1 MDYKMSKIS
10 GNQIRFDFTVPAE
23 EFETYMQKAYI
34 RDRKRINVPG
44 FRKGKAPRK
53 LIENMYGEAVFY
65 DTAFEMLFPEIYKEA
80 VEKEDAQIVDQPSIE
95 IDKIGKGEDLKFN
108 ATVYVMPDVELGEY
122 KGLKATRYMPP
133 VKEED
138 IDKRIEQDVDS
149 VTTRADITERS
160 VKEGDYVN
168 IDYSGSVN
176 GEKFEGG
183 TAEKQELKLGS
194 NAFIPGFEDQVAGM
208 NIGEEKDIT
217 VTFPEKYHAENLAGK
232 EAVFHIKLNSA
243 QEEVRPELNDE
254 FAQDV
259 SEYESFEEYK
269 KNIEKELSEQIEKTS
284 KDKVID
290 NLLQQA
296 ADASDCDIP
305 EAMIKNEQRDM
316 LRNFKL
322 RLAYQGIRFDDFVK
336 YTGMTQEQMN
346 DANKPQAEENVKQML
361 VMKAIAEKEKIDPTQ
376 EELDAKI
383 AEEAERAGK
392 DVEEFKKLLRD
403 RDFDDIKTVI
413 KNEKVLDLL
422 FDNAEITVKNEE
434 EPKPVNADE
443 IAEKVEEAVKE
454 TEETEHEEE

>member
-1 MDYKMSKIS
+1 MEYTLNKIS

-23 EFETYMQKAYI
+23 DFENYIRKAYM

-53 LIENMYGEAVFY
+53 LIENMYGESIFY
-65 DTAFEMLFPEIYKEA
+65 DSAFEMLFPDIYMEAIDKENITA
-80 VEKEDAQIVDQPSIE
+80 VDQPSID
-95 IDKIGKGEDLKFN
+95 IDTIGEGKDLKFN
-108 ATVYVMPDVELGEY
+108 ATVYVVPDVELGEY

-133 VKEED
+133 VTEED
-138 IDKRIEQDVDS
+138 VNKRIEQDVYS
-149 VTTRADITERS
+149 VTTRADIVDRS

-168 IDYSGSVN
+168 IDYSGSVD

-194 NAFIPGFEDQVAGM
+194 NAFIPGFEEQINGM

-217 VTFPEKYHAENLAGK
+217 VTFPEQYHAEELAGK

-243 QEEVRPELNDE
+243 QEEVRPELDDE

-259 SEYESFEEYK
+259 SEYDTFEEYK
-269 KNIEKELSEQIEKTS
+269 NNIEKELGEEMEKSS
-284 KDKVID
+284 KDKVIN

-305 EAMIKNEQRDM
+305 EAMIKKEQHNM
-316 LRNFKL
+316 LRDFKI
-322 RLAYQGIRFDDFVK
+322 RLAYQGIHFDDFIK
-336 YTGMTQEQMN
+336 YTGMTEETIN
-346 DANKPQAEENVKQML
+346 ESNKLQASENVKQIL
-361 VMKAIAEKEKIDPTQ
+361 VMKAIADKEKIEATQ
-376 EELDAKI
+376 EEVESKI
-383 AEEAERAGK
+383 SEEAKRMGRN
-392 DVEEFKKLLRD
+392 VEEFKKMLRD
-403 RDFDDIKTVI
+403 SDYDDIKTVV

-434 EPKPVNADE
+434 EPKPVDVDNVV
-443 IAEKVEEAVKE
+443 EKVEEAVAE
-454 TEETEHEEE
+454 TENAEQEE

>member
-1 MDYKMSKIS
+1 MEYTLNKIS

-23 EFETYMQKAYI
+23 DFENYIRKAYM

-53 LIENMYGEAVFY
+53 LIENMYGEAIFY
-65 DTAFEMLFPEIYKEA
+65 DSAFEMLFPDIYMEVIDKENITA
-80 VEKEDAQIVDQPSIE
+80 VDQPSID
-95 IDKIGKGEDLKFN
+95 IDTIGKGKDLKFN
-108 ATVYVMPDVELGEY
+108 ATVYVVPDVELGEY

-133 VKEED
+133 VTEED
-138 IDKRIEQDVDS
+138 VNKRIEQDVYS
-149 VTTRADITERS
+149 VTTRADIVDRS

-168 IDYSGSVN
+168 IDYSGSVD

-194 NAFIPGFEDQVAGM
+194 NAFIPGFEEQINGM

-217 VTFPEKYHAENLAGK
+217 VTFPEQYHAEELAGK

-243 QEEVRPELNDE
+243 QEEVRPKLDDE

-259 SEYESFEEYK
+259 SEYDTFEEYK
-269 KNIEKELSEQIEKTS
+269 NNIEKELGEEMEKSS
-284 KDKVID
+284 KDKVIN

-305 EAMIKNEQRDM
+305 EAMIKKEQHNM
-316 LRNFKL
+316 LRDFKI
-322 RLAYQGIRFDDFVK
+322 RLAYQGIHFDDFIK
-336 YTGMTQEQMN
+336 YTGMTEETIN
-346 DANKPQAEENVKQML
+346 ESNKLQASENVKQIL
-361 VMKAIAEKEKIDPTQ
+361 VMKAIADKEKIEATQ
-376 EELDAKI
+376 EEVESKI
-383 AEEAERAGK
+383 SEEAKRMGRN
-392 DVEEFKKLLRD
+392 VEEFKKMLRD
-403 RDFDDIKTVI
+403 SDYDDIKTVV

-434 EPKPVNADE
+434 EPKPVDVDNVV
-443 IAEKVEEAVKE
+443 EKVEEAVAE
-454 TEETEHEEE
+454 TENAEQEE

>member
-1 MDYKMSKIS
+1 MEYTLNKIS

-23 EFETYMQKAYI
+23 DFENYIRKAYM

-53 LIENMYGEAVFY
+53 LIENMYGESIFY
-65 DTAFEMLFPEIYKEA
+65 DSAFEMLFPDIYMEVIDKENITA
-80 VEKEDAQIVDQPSIE
+80 VDQPSID
-95 IDKIGKGEDLKFN
+95 IDTIGKGKDLKFN
-108 ATVYVMPDVELGEY
+108 ATVYVVPDVELGEY

-133 VKEED
+133 VTEED
-138 IDKRIEQDVDS
+138 VNKRIEQDVYS
-149 VTTRADITERS
+149 VTTRADIVDRS

-168 IDYSGSVN
+168 IDYSGSVD

-194 NAFIPGFEDQVAGM
+194 NAFIPGFEEQINGM

-217 VTFPEKYHAENLAGK
+217 VTFPEQYHAEELAGK

-243 QEEVRPELNDE
+243 QEEVRPELDDE

-259 SEYESFEEYK
+259 SEYDTFEEYK
-269 KNIEKELSEQIEKTS
+269 NNIEKELGEEMEKSS
-284 KDKVID
+284 KDKVIN

-305 EAMIKNEQRDM
+305 EAMIKKEQHNM
-316 LRNFKL
+316 LRDFKI
-322 RLAYQGIRFDDFVK
+322 RLAYQGIHFDDFIK
-336 YTGMTQEQMN
+336 YTGMTEETIN
-346 DANKPQAEENVKQML
+346 ESNKLQASENVKQIL
-361 VMKAIAEKEKIDPTQ
+361 VMKAIADKEKIEATQ
-376 EELDAKI
+376 EEVESKI
-383 AEEAERAGK
+383 SEEAKRMGRN
-392 DVEEFKKLLRD
+392 VEEFKKMLRD
-403 RDFDDIKTVI
+403 SDYDDIKTVV

-434 EPKPVNADE
+434 EPKPVDVDNVV
-443 IAEKVEEAVKE
+443 EKVEEAVAE
-454 TEETEHEEE
+454 TENAEQEE

>member
-1 MDYKMSKIS
+1 MEYTLNKIS

-23 EFETYMQKAYI
+23 DFENYIRKAYM

-53 LIENMYGEAVFY
+53 LIENMYGEAIFY
-65 DTAFEMLFPEIYKEA
+65 DSAFEMLFPDIYMEAIDKENITA
-80 VEKEDAQIVDQPSIE
+80 VDQPSID
-95 IDKIGKGEDLKFN
+95 IDTIGKGKDLKFN
-108 ATVYVMPDVELGEY
+108 ATVYVVPDVELGEY

-133 VKEED
+133 VTEED
-138 IDKRIEQDVDS
+138 VNKRIEQDVYS
-149 VTTRADITERS
+149 VTTRADIVDRS

-168 IDYSGSVN
+168 IDYSGSVD

-194 NAFIPGFEDQVAGM
+194 NAFIPGFEEQINGM

-217 VTFPEKYHAENLAGK
+217 VTFPEQYHAEELAGK

-243 QEEVRPELNDE
+243 QEEVRPKLDDE

-259 SEYESFEEYK
+259 SEYDTFEEYK
-269 KNIEKELSEQIEKTS
+269 NNIEKELGEEMEKSS
-284 KDKVID
+284 KDKVIN

-305 EAMIKNEQRDM
+305 EAMIKKEQHNM
-316 LRNFKL
+316 LRDFKI
-322 RLAYQGIRFDDFVK
+322 RLAYQGIHFDDFIK
-336 YTGMTQEQMN
+336 YTGMTEETIN
-346 DANKPQAEENVKQML
+346 ESNKLQASENVKQIL
-361 VMKAIAEKEKIDPTQ
+361 VMKAIADKEKIEATQ
-376 EELDAKI
+376 EEVESKI
-383 AEEAERAGK
+383 SEEAKRMGRN
-392 DVEEFKKLLRD
+392 VEEFKKMLRD
-403 RDFDDIKTVI
+403 SDYDDIKTVV

-434 EPKPVNADE
+434 EPKPVDVDNVV
-443 IAEKVEEAVKE
+443 EKVEEAVAE
-454 TEETEHEEE
+454 TENAEQEE